1 MREEKKKRSTF
12 LSGILWS
19 SKAIGV
25 NVPNTLIVTYLSFY
39 ATDVLGMKASLV
51 ATILLLTKLFDGVTD
66 LISGFIV
73 DNTHTKWGKGRPYD
87 ICIAFIGVFTV
98 LLFSAPKTGMAVQV
112 IWLAVMYILLQAV
125 FVTLLNTADS
135 VYLLRAFPE
144 ERERNNTY
152 SISTIFGQVISITI
166 GVILPVM
173 IASAGTDHAEWTK
186 VVLIVM
192 VPCTII
198 GMLRFFLIK
207 EVNVE
212 APSAKTEHKTGIENK
227 KEKKKNADHVGLKD
241 GARAIFQNKYI
252 LILALGIFIIVIS
265 SGLLNTSAAYYFQYI
280 VGDMNQM
287 AVASLGTYASLIM
300 LVIFV
305 PLANKFGKSNILK
318 FGLVVAVIGNL
329 IRWFGGTNIVTI
341 TAGMS
346 MLMFGVMP
354 LTLYFPLYLFDIMDY
369 GEWKT
374 GKRVEGLYAAFPTF
388 ANKVASGLSVSL
400 GMFVLGA
407 AGYDGKA
414 TVQTDA
420 ALNAINLSYNILP
433 TILLIIMTLILIF
446 LYNIDKNMP
455 TVKKE
460 LGERRA
466 KAQSEKMQSESL
478 QEV

>member
-1 MREEKKKRSTF
+1 MSEGKKKRNTF
-12 LSGILWS
+12 LNGILWS
-19 SKAIGV
+19 AKGIGT

-39 ATDVLGMKASLV
+39 ATDVLGMKAALV

-87 ICIAFIGVFTV
+87 ICIAFIGLFTV
-98 LLFSAPKTGMAVQV
+98 LLFSAPKTGTVVQV
-112 IWLAVMYILLQAV
+112 IWLTVMYILLQAV

-186 VVLIVM
+186 VVLIVT

-198 GMLRFFLIK
+198 GMLRFFFIK
-207 EVNVE
+207 EVHVD
-212 APSAKTEHKTGIENK
+212 APVPKTEK
-227 KEKKKNADHVGLKD
+227 KEKKKNSEHVGLKD
-241 GARAIFQNKYI
+241 GAKAIAQNKYI

-265 SGLLNTSAAYYFQYI
+265 SGLLNSSTAYYFQYI
-280 VGDMNQM
+280 VGDMNKM
-287 AVASLGTYASLIM
+287 AVASMGTYASLLM

-318 FGLVVAVIGNL
+318 FGMIVAVIGNL
-329 IRWFGGTNIVTI
+329 IRWFGGTNIITI
-341 TAGMS
+341 TIGMA

-388 ANKVASGLSVSL
+388 ANKVAGGLSVSL
-400 GMFVLGA
+400 GMFILGA

-414 TVQTDA
+414 AAQTGS
-420 ALNAINLSYNILP
+420 ALTAIEFCYNALP
-433 TILLIIMTLILIF
+433 TILLVIMTLLLIF
-446 LYNIDKNMP
+446 FYNIDKQMP
-455 TVKKE
+455 TVKAE
-460 LGERRA
+460 LADKHA
-466 KAQSEKMQSESL
+466 KAESETAKAE
-478 QEV
+478 

>member
-1 MREEKKKRSTF
+1 MREGKKKRSTF
-12 LSGILWS
+12 LNGILWS
-19 SKAIGV
+19 SKGIGT

-39 ATDVLGMKASLV
+39 ATDVLGMKAALV

-73 DNTHTKWGKGRPYD
+73 DNTHTKFGKGRPYD

-98 LLFSAPKTGMAVQV
+98 LLFSAPKTGTLVQV
-112 IWLAVMYILLQAV
+112 IWLSVMYILLQAV

-144 ERERNNTY
+144 ERERNTTF
-152 SISTIFGQVISITI
+152 SISTIFGQIISITI

-198 GMLRFFLIK
+198 GMLRFFFVK

-212 APSAKTEHKTGIENK
+212 APAVKKEQKQEIGQDRKT
-227 KEKKKNADHVGLKD
+227 EKKKNADHVGLKD
-241 GARAIFQNKYI
+241 GARAIFENKYI

-280 VGDMNQM
+280 VGDMNKM
-287 AVASLGTYASLIM
+287 AVASLGTYASLVM

-414 TVQTDA
+414 AVQTDA
-420 ALNAINLSYNILP
+420 ALNAINLSYNVLP

-446 LYNIDKNMP
+446 LYNIDKKMP

-460 LGERRA
+460 LEERRA
-466 KAQSEKMQSESL
+466 WKKK
-478 QEV
+478 

>member
-1 MREEKKKRSTF
+1 MSEGKKKRNTF
-12 LSGILWS
+12 LNGILWS
-19 SKAIGV
+19 AKGIGT

-39 ATDVLGMKASLV
+39 ATDVLGMKAALV

-87 ICIAFIGVFTV
+87 ICIAFIGLFTV
-98 LLFSAPKTGMAVQV
+98 LLFSAPKTGTVVQV
-112 IWLAVMYILLQAV
+112 IWLTVMYILLQAV
-125 FVTLLNTADS
+125 FVTLLHTADS

-186 VVLIVM
+186 VVLIVT

-198 GMLRFFLIK
+198 GMLRFFFIK
-207 EVNVE
+207 EVHVD
-212 APSAKTEHKTGIENK
+212 APVPKTEK
-227 KEKKKNADHVGLKD
+227 KEKKKNSEHVGLKD
-241 GARAIFQNKYI
+241 GAKAIAQNKYI

-265 SGLLNTSAAYYFQYI
+265 SGLLNSSAAYYFQYI
-280 VGDMNQM
+280 VGDMNKM
-287 AVASLGTYASLIM
+287 AVVSMGNYASLLM

-318 FGLVVAVIGNL
+318 FGMIVAVIGNL
-329 IRWFGGTNIVTI
+329 IRWFGGANIITI
-341 TAGMS
+341 TIGLA

-400 GMFVLGA
+400 GMFILGA

-414 TVQTDA
+414 AVQTGS
-420 ALNAINLSYNILP
+420 ALTAIEFCYNALP
-433 TILLIIMTLILIF
+433 TILLVIMTLLLIF
-446 LYNIDKNMP
+446 FYNIDKKMP
-455 TVKKE
+455 TVKAE
-460 LGERRA
+460 LADKRA
-466 KAQSEKMQSESL
+466 KAESETAKAE
-478 QEV
+478 